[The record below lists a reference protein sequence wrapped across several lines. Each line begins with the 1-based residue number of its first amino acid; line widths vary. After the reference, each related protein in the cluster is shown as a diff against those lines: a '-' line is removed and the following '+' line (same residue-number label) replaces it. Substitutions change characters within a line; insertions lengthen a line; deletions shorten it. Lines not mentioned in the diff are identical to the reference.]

1 MERQAGVI
9 FPFIAVVAMLFS
21 CAVANALLLYEV
33 ERQAAEAARQA
44 AEAEELVQMAVVDV
58 KEEIAAASLS
68 TAGQEGEWPY
78 PRGVVAYRWERK
90 DKTSVRVVLSIR
102 STSGLQ
108 RAVTFTVVLP
118 ALDITEWREGSG

>member
-21 CAVANALLLYEV
+21 CAVANALLLYEA

-58 KEEIAAASLS
+58 KAQIAAASLS
-68 TAGQEGEWPY
+68 TAGQEGEWAY
-78 PRGVVAYRWERK
+78 PRGVAAYRWERK
-90 DKTSVRVVLSIR
+90 DKTNVRVVLSIR

-118 ALDITEWREGSG
+118 ALNITEWREGNG